1 MIKQLLYPAFALYL
15 AACKKGG
22 AMTPEDYAAKTG
34 KPVSDRT
41 DLYALTT
48 RTLEGKDMSLSELHG
63 KVTLVV
69 NVASKCGFT
78 HQYGGLEKLY
88 EQYKDRGFTILG
100 FPSDDF
106 GHQEPGTEAEI
117 RSFCST
123 TYGVTFP
130 MMKKGHVKGGEAQP
144 FYAAISSE
152 LPEPAWNFTKYLV
165 GKDGRLVATFP
176 STTKPEG
183 PELKTAIET
192 ALAAK

>member
-1 MIKQLLYPAFALYL
+1 MLKQLLYPVFALYL

-22 AMTPEDYAAKTG
+22 AMTPEDYAAKNG
-34 KPVSDRT
+34 KPVSQKS
-41 DLYALTT
+41 DLYAMTT
-48 RTLEGKDMSLSELHG
+48 KTLEGKDLPLEELRG
-63 KVTLVV
+63 KVSLVV

-78 HQYGGLEKLY
+78 HQYEGLEKLY

-106 GHQEPGTEAEI
+106 GHQEPGSEAEI

-130 MMKKGHVKGGEAQP
+130 MMKKGHVKGAEAQP
-144 FYAAISSE
+144 FYMAIAKE

-176 STTKPEG
+176 STAKPEG
-183 PELKTAIET
+183 SEIKQAIEQ
-192 ALAAK
+192 ALAK

>member
-1 MIKQLLYPAFALYL
+1 
-15 AACKKGG
+15 
-22 AMTPEDYAAKTG
+22 MTPEDYAAKNG
-34 KPVSDRT
+34 KPMSNQT
-41 DLYALTT
+41 DLYAMTT
-48 RTLEGKDMSLSELHG
+48 RTLEGKDMSLTELHG

-78 HQYGGLEKLY
+78 HQYEGLEKLY
-88 EQYKDRGFTILG
+88 EQYKGKGFTVLG

-106 GHQEPGTEAEI
+106 GHQEPGTEVEI

-130 MMKKGHVKGGEAQP
+130 MMKKGHVKGSEAQP
-144 FYAAISSE
+144 FYAAINSE

-176 STTKPEG
+176 STVKPEG
-183 PELKTAIET
+183 PELKQAIES
-192 ALAAK
+192 ALSK